1 MIEKININN
10 EYFINILYKLFI
22 LFVIFNGLSLAIIK
36 LLSLNIHASIF
47 SYLALVTLFII
58 IINSLFKIPIKNYE
72 KSIIFFGSFILIG
85 ILLKM
90 NFKESLTLQ
99 SIYIWISY
107 YVFPFLTFLS
117 LRAINNYDKIIYFIS
132 KVGFYVVIFAYLQ
145 LLFPAYLPIEFR
157 LIPEAES
164 TIIGVIRFQDF
175 IFNTPNGLIGNAMIF
190 GTFLII
196 LFTLYLK
203 QYFDDKSIWNI
214 CKLILTWI
222 LIFFLFSRAAF
233 LGSIII
239 FGIYMFTYTSKKK
252 IFFYSLFIFIFSLFI
267 IMILYE
273 NNQFVQYMINRIIGI
288 DENAIQSTNI
298 HINEYIKVFDIL
310 EKYPFLGIQ
319 LGSDFD
325 SRIITDGTWFQN
337 LLDMGILLFGIYL
350 LFWIYLFYFILRRY
364 FKRKKE
370 NNISVI
376 ALSLIIY
383 IGLANFLNSSYL
395 AKTNSILFMI
405 MIGILFYSYH
415 KTLENSRGN
424 L

>member
-47 SYLALVTLFII
+47 SYLTLVTLFII

-350 LFWIYLFYFILRRY
+350 LFWIYLFYF
-364 FKRKKE
+364 K
-370 NNISVI
+370 NI
-376 ALSLIIY
+376 
-383 IGLANFLNSSYL
+383 F
-395 AKTNSILFMI
+395 
-405 MIGILFYSYH
+405 
-415 KTLENSRGN
+415 
-424 L
+424 

>member
-214 CKLILTWI
+214 CKVILTWI

>member
-1 MIEKININN
+1 M
-10 EYFINILYKLFI
+10 NILYKLFI

-107 YVFPFLTFLS
+107 YVIPFLTFLS

-157 LIPEAES
+157 LIPEAEN
-164 TIIGVIRFQDF
+164 TIIGAIRFQDF

-214 CKLILTWI
+214 CKVILTWI

-273 NNQFVQYMINRIIGI
+273 NNQFVQYMINRIILI

-310 EKYPFLGIQ
+310 ENYPFLGIQ
-319 LGSDFD
+319 LSSDFD

>member
-214 CKLILTWI
+214 CKVILTWI

-233 LGSIII
+233 LGSLII

>member
-47 SYLALVTLFII
+47 SYLTLVTLFII

>member
-1 MIEKININN
+1 M
-10 EYFINILYKLFI
+10 NILYKLFI
-22 LFVIFNGLSLAIIK
+22 LFVIFNGLALTIIK
-36 LLSLNIHASIF
+36 LLSLNIPASIF

-107 YVFPFLTFLS
+107 YVFPFLTFFS

-132 KVGFYVVIFAYLQ
+132 KVGFYIVVFAYLQ
-145 LLFPAYLPIEFR
+145 LLFPAYLPIDFR
-157 LIPEAES
+157 LIPEVES
-164 TIIGVIRFQDF
+164 TIIGVIRFEDF

-196 LFTLYLK
+196 LFTLFLK

-214 CKLILTWI
+214 CKVILTWI

-350 LFWIYLFYFILRRY
+350 FFWIYLFYFILRRY

-370 NNISVI
+370 NNISDI
-376 ALSLIIY
+376 ALSLIVY

-415 KTLENSRGN
+415 KTLENNRDN

>member
-22 LFVIFNGLSLAIIK
+22 LFVIFNGLALAIIK
-36 LLSLNIHASIF
+36 LLSLNIPASIF

-107 YVFPFLTFLS
+107 YVIPFLTFLS

-214 CKLILTWI
+214 CKVILTWI